1 MLLIY
6 IHYSAINKTQ
16 TTVKNIPFTMNSVCK
31 INGVILRKSSMI
43 QWRKKTTKPCMGK
56 NDVSLN
62 MGKNFETGLLNLRI
76 MSSHLHGYPNHLN
89 TMKVPQLVEQYDD
102 LMFKQPPEVFYEK
115 GVLGN
120 LAKWTEKHLCQS
132 LFFNKVAGLGLQI
145 Y

>member
-1 MLLIY
+1 
-6 IHYSAINKTQ
+6 
-16 TTVKNIPFTMNSVCK
+16 
-31 INGVILRKSSMI
+31 
-43 QWRKKTTKPCMGK
+43 MGK

-120 LAKWTEKHLCQS
+120 LAKLTEKHLCQS